1 MKAERPASLLPD
13 VDSCFIL
20 ERKKKRETRVQQKLF
35 KALLNSQLKKKQKN
49 NIPYILKSHKKRK
62 PSIKLNV

>member
-35 KALLNSQLKKKQKN
+35 KALLNSQLKKKTKKQYTIYPEKSQKA
-49 NIPYILKSHKKRK
+49 KT
-62 PSIKLNV
+62 